1 MCEQSSAFIDQQ
13 NNGSKKAQV
22 KFLNKMYAIFAK
34 KKIEVSTHKPP
45 VMTQIYFV
53 PGSKPCPNKFSLAM
67 GNFLPSNFP
76 SRSGM
81 PKTEVR
87 KTVICASIVL
97 DIEFGNS
104 VKSISV
110 TVQNNTVVYMRDS
123 NNVSLEIFFELL
135 TETIMSPLKGQK
147 ISKAIFIALN
157 SSIKRKKKFAQ
168 FWPKLVKQV
177 ICPPVFGQFCFAEK
191 MK

>member
-53 PGSKPCPNKFSLAM
+53 PGLKPCPNRLFLAM
-67 GNFLPSNFP
+67 GNFLPTKGPLGRFGFGP
-76 SRSGM
+76 DFQSRSGM
-81 PKTEVR
+81 PNTEVR
-87 KTVICASIVL
+87 KTVICANIVL

-157 SSIKRKKKFAQ
+157 SSIKRTKKFAQ
-168 FWPKLVKQV
+168 F
-177 ICPPVFGQFCFAEK
+177 
-191 MK
+191 

>member
-1 MCEQSSAFIDQQ
+1 
-13 NNGSKKAQV
+13 
-22 KFLNKMYAIFAK
+22 
-34 KKIEVSTHKPP
+34 
-45 VMTQIYFV
+45 MTEIYFV
-53 PGSKPCPNKFSLAM
+53 PGSKPCANSFFLGL
-67 GNFLPSNFP
+67 GNFLPQSFT

-87 KTVICASIVL
+87 KSVIFANIVL

-110 TVQNNTVVYMRDS
+110 TVQNNTVVYMKDS

-147 ISKAIFIALN
+147 ISKAICIAFN
-157 SSIKRKKKFAQ
+157 FSKKN
-168 FWPKLVKQV
+168 
-177 ICPPVFGQFCFAEK
+177 
-191 MK
+191 

>member
-1 MCEQSSAFIDQQ
+1 MLT
-13 NNGSKKAQV
+13 QV
-22 KFLNKMYAIFAK
+22 
-34 KKIEVSTHKPP
+34 
-45 VMTQIYFV
+45 YFV
-53 PGSKPCPNKFSLAM
+53 PGSKPCPNSFFLGL
-67 GNFLPSNFP
+67 GNFLPQSFT

-87 KTVICASIVL
+87 KSVIFANIVL

-110 TVQNNTVVYMRDS
+110 TVQNNTVVYMKDS

-147 ISKAIFIALN
+147 ISKAICIAFN
-157 SSIKRKKKFAQ
+157 FSKKN
-168 FWPKLVKQV
+168 
-177 ICPPVFGQFCFAEK
+177 
-191 MK
+191 